1 MKGLSSFIQYG
12 DTKIYHKYIM
22 TRKSK
27 SYPTVSKRQ
36 WEQNEDYFDHQNI
49 ISVNLFK
56 YVEILFEKGF
66 NLLIQIERARNKL
79 REYFFINTVT

>member
-1 MKGLSSFIQYG
+1 
-12 DTKIYHKYIM
+12 M

-27 SYPTVSKRQ
+27 SYPTVSKRYR
-36 WEQNEDYFDHQNI
+36 EQNEDYFDHQNI

-56 YVEILFEKGF
+56 YVEILFEKVF

-79 REYFFINTVT
+79 REYFFIDTVT